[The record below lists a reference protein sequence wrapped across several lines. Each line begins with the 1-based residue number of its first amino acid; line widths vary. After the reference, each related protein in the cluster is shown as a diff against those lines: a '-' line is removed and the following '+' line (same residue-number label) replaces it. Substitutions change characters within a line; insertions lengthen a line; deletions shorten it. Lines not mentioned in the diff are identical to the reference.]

1 MESLSFEA
9 QTALVSFSA
18 AILIGGP
25 VALIGAG
32 RALSVVRLAAGFA
45 MKRQLTTMLGLGLL
59 SCIGAAAGGMIGLP
73 LANRAGSV
81 FRAVQEVETDGA
93 VTIFPVF
100 VEIGLLREP
109 DRQMA
114 EENFE

>member
-18 AILIGGP
+18 AVLIGGP

-59 SCIGAAAGGMIGLP
+59 SCIGAVASGMIGLP
-73 LANRAGSV
+73 DAAPAGMLA
-81 FRAVQEVETDGA
+81 
-93 VTIFPVF
+93 
-100 VEIGLLREP
+100 GL
-109 DRQMA
+109 
-114 EENFE
+114 FH